1 MKKISLIISYIMALC
16 CTPVFAQNDTIDCCA
31 NCDMSC
37 VHYERYSLHCV
48 VYHKSY
54 RLYFFFADA
63 CAEKHLEEIPVLD
76 SIWITTLDDQETI
89 LFKSYNQVGDTLD
102 VSSLEVNYHGY
113 YLLHAQLG
121 NCVKRRRFTLRGFP
135 SDVDNTATENSDK
148 NAQKILR
155 DGNLLIK
162 HEDNIFTVQGLRLSH

>member
-1 MKKISLIISYIMALC
+1 MKKIFLVISLQLLALSL
-16 CTPVFAQNDTIDCCA
+16 FAQNDTIDCCA